1 MRRYVLRLTFLVVAW
16 TATSQPLAAQAPM
29 TSAEPWVSI
38 GCAAPMAWNTDFEVE
53 SGKITAVPALSGDFS
68 VGIARRVRFH
78 VAGEL
83 PAESEVSIRHVG
95 SAGYMTTYRRR
106 EVPLLTLLGFRMHPT
121 GRVQPVGL
129 IGGGPVLWRT
139 GKTLQRPSFFPPFI
153 PPPPEITQIK
163 DWAWA
168 LAGGFEVEIAIS
180 PHMAIVAG
188 SRYCRQQ
195 VMPPCVGALPLTPL
209 KGSSGFRRA
218 SPASPRRVVSLAPSA
233 PASRALPQSL
243 V

>member
-1 MRRYVLRLTFLVVAW
+1 MRRHVLRLTLLVVAW

-29 TSAEPWVSI
+29 KSGPSVSI
-38 GCAAPMAWNTDFEVE
+38 GFAAPFAWNTDFEVV

-68 VGIARRVRFH
+68 VGIARGVRFH

-139 GKTLQRPSFFPPFI
+139 GKTLQRPSFFPSFI
-153 PPPPEITQIK
+153 PPPPEITEIK

-188 SRYCRQQ
+188 SRMRY
-195 VMPPCVGALPLTPL
+195 VWNPKNYVGRNPDKETFGPFSVIPGVAWQIRP
-209 KGSSGFRRA
+209 
-218 SPASPRRVVSLAPSA
+218 
-233 PASRALPQSL
+233 
-243 V
+243 